1 MINGTDTK
9 KADQGGTR
17 KWLVEI
23 IGWIIAQF
31 ISLSAGYLFN
41 AICAMTFN
49 PFDFNPTI
57 RTITAGVYSLFFLF
71 STWKFFHDNFPKLG
85 V

>member
-1 MINGTDTK
+1 MINGS
-9 KADQGGTR
+9 DQKPAQSKSR
-17 KWLVEI
+17 KWVVEI
-23 IGWIIAQF
+23 FGWIIAQF
-31 ISLSAGYLFN
+31 ISISAGYLFN
-41 AICAMTFN
+41 AICSMTFN
-49 PFDFNPTI
+49 PFEFNFTI